1 MENQSVAVLMST
13 FNGEKYLDAQL
24 QSIFNQKDVDVSV
37 YVRDDGSSDST
48 LSILSRWSQSSP
60 LSYYQ
65 GDQNLGPQRSFLEL
79 IQNAPNC
86 QYYAFSDQDDIWMDD
101 KLITA
106 VQKLQQ
112 STREALFMSTYDV
125 VDKSLN
131 KLFTRDM
138 HFDEKFSLA
147 TTLMYRCPSGCVM
160 VFNRKLQLALK
171 KSHPDHFRM
180 HDFWTLLTAEVLGAN
195 IYVSN
200 RSLILYR
207 QHENNTVGFSRGEF
221 IKKFRRLIE
230 SKNSRP
236 NERLLQ
242 AKSVYDNYQ
251 DRLSKTDRESLKQL
265 LNYRSSFINK
275 YALCRNSAFKSSS
288 RNKNMMFKLSIMLG
302 WF

>member
-1 MENQSVAVLMST
+1 MENQSIAVLMST

-65 GDQNLGPQRSFLEL
+65 GDQNVEPQRSFLEL

-131 KLFTRDM
+131 KKHRSCLK
-138 HFDEKFSLA
+138 HA
-147 TTLMYRCPSGCVM
+147 W
-160 VFNRKLQLALK
+160 KL
-171 KSHPDHFRM
+171 D
-180 HDFWTLLTAEVLGAN
+180 
-195 IYVSN
+195 
-200 RSLILYR
+200 
-207 QHENNTVGFSRGEF
+207 
-221 IKKFRRLIE
+221 
-230 SKNSRP
+230 
-236 NERLLQ
+236 
-242 AKSVYDNYQ
+242 
-251 DRLSKTDRESLKQL
+251 
-265 LNYRSSFINK
+265 
-275 YALCRNSAFKSSS
+275 
-288 RNKNMMFKLSIMLG
+288 
-302 WF
+302 